1 MCVAASKQIFNESE
15 TFFDIISMHSKLNNR
30 NELKLNQFMNKS
42 TFMWP
47 YLMPIPAAKFQV
59 FSLSLSFCTFAPCV
73 KHS

>member
-42 TFMWP
+42 TFM
-47 YLMPIPAAKFQV
+47 
-59 FSLSLSFCTFAPCV
+59 
-73 KHS
+73 